1 MGTSRQRI
9 LIVDDS
15 KIVRTTF
22 ARLIRGTFDVR
33 EEVDGEA
40 AWNAVQSDPAI
51 SVVISDL
58 SMPKLDGF
66 GLLQRIR
73 SSQSLRVRDLPVIM
87 ISGNEDDDTKSRARS
102 AGASDF
108 IAKSSDG
115 VEILTRIENL
125 LRLVQTKQDLDA
137 SREALKL
144 NDAND
149 LWDPITGAFTG
160 EYLTTEGGKHYSHAR
175 RHGSSLAV
183 VSFRIENYFEI
194 SDRIGSKM
202 AEVLL
207 ARITKLVQSALRAED
222 SIGRTGPAM
231 FTVISPSTSTD
242 QALIFARRLRDQ
254 LETARVR
261 HENQTIRLRASIG
274 IAAIDRDTV
283 GSWDQLTKL
292 ALERLER
299 AASRTGQEIVERDEL
314 SITRPPML
322 PSDIERAV
330 RTLESASPDRAHE
343 ILQRLLPFL
352 RAACQRLNVELA
364 AEAISQAVKGK

>member
-1 MGTSRQRI
+1 MAARQRV

-22 ARLIRGTFDVR
+22 ARLIKGSFDVR
-33 EEVDGEA
+33 EEVDGEGGWSA
-40 AWNAVQSDPAI
+40 IQSDPTI

-66 GLLQRIR
+66 GLLGRIR
-73 SSQSLRVRDLPVIM
+73 RSESHRVRDLPVIM
-87 ISGNEDDDTKSRARS
+87 ISGNEDDETKSRARA

-125 LRLVQTKQDLDA
+125 LRLVQTKQDLEA

-144 NDAND
+144 NDTE
-149 LWDPITGAFTG
+149 LWDPTTGAFTS
-160 EYLTTEGGKHYSHAR
+160 EYLATEGAKHFAHAR
-175 RHGSSLAV
+175 RHGSSLSV
-183 VSFRIENYFEI
+183 VTFRLENYFEI
-194 SDRIGSKM
+194 SDKIGRHM

-207 ARITKLVQSALRAED
+207 ARIAKLVQAALRADD

-231 FTVISPSTSTD
+231 FSVISPSTSTD
-242 QALIFARRLRDQ
+242 QAVVFARRLRDQ

-274 IAAIDRDTV
+274 IASLDRDTV
-283 GSWDQLTKL
+283 GAFDQLTKL

-314 SITRPPML
+314 SLTRPPML
-322 PSDIERAV
+322 PSEIERAV
-330 RTLESASPDRAHE
+330 RTLESASPDRAAE